1 MEIRNSTFTEAF
13 KMLLSTMHGCKWL
26 ISWWQSCWAW
36 QCFTLT
42 LGRVVW
48 GVSPYL
54 PTNVLL
60 TRPAPLFAHNFELN
74 FDGVWNTPLSGK
86 VAHAHWRCLRSESCK
101 KVEKGSTWFLN
112 LKVFSKD
119 MWNSSLSDLKYS
131 NFKAPSNILQTSTTS
146 EMKRML
152 NFGFQKVY
160 ANSGRIAG
168 EFWLISRQM

>member
-1 MEIRNSTFTEAF
+1 
-13 KMLLSTMHGCKWL
+13 MLLSTMHGCKWL

-74 FDGVWNTPLSGK
+74 FDGVSNTLLAGK
-86 VAHAHWRCLRSESCK
+86 VAPAHWRSESC
-101 KVEKGSTWFLN
+101 ENDQHG
-112 LKVFSKD
+112 FSISKYFQKICGTPPSLI
-119 MWNSSLSDLKYS
+119 SSIPTLRPLPIFCKPQPPPRW
-131 NFKAPSNILQTSTTS
+131 KHP
-146 EMKRML
+146 KRML
-152 NFGFQKVY
+152 NFGFQQVY